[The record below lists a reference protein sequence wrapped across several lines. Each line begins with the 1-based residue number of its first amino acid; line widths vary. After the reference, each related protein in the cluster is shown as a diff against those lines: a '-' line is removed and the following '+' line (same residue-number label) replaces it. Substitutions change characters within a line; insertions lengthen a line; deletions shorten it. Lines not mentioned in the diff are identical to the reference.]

1 MISHKSGVRNN
12 DLNRSTGTYVTFQL
26 VIGDAPKPG
35 TEEKKPEKKSGMFS
49 GKLDFGKSFTRRQTN
64 PDIGTGKTE
73 CLSIFQRTKSLIQR
87 KNPSTAKEGSE
98 ESGGSTE
105 ENSVEGQTF
114 NNIA

>member
-1 MISHKSGVRNN
+1 MTK
-12 DLNRSTGTYVTFQL
+12 TYNTFQL

-114 NNIA
+114 NIA